1 MGPLNHP
8 QGKVARALPKLT
20 LWRFM
25 QVHCPMALSSQ
36 RCRRYWKII
45 ERALQREAQ
54 RAELGVGGD
63 SPDAEQG
70 LVGAVQIS
78 PGKVQ
83 GTIRQWAR
91 VRSAERVKSLWF
103 PPRTK
108 SAMGIDA
115 EEVGRQT

>member
-63 SPDAEQG
+63 STDAEQG

-78 PGKVQ
+78 PGRVQ
-83 GTIRQWAR
+83 GTI
-91 VRSAERVKSLWF
+91 
-103 PPRTK
+103 P
-108 SAMGIDA
+108 MGSSQVCG
-115 EEVGRQT
+115 ESEVIVVSPADKKCDGN